1 MYSTGIGLVIE
12 TLYRMEHDEQ
22 LRASQEAI
30 RAQRAAA
37 MAVPTQP
44 VEIETPIVDDPVDE
58 PKTGKGGIGVRIIT
72 RLSEIFK
79 PDDIK

>member
-1 MYSTGIGLVIE
+1 
-12 TLYRMEHDEQ
+12 
-22 LRASQEAI
+22 
-30 RAQRAAA
+30 

-44 VEIETPIVDDPVDE
+44 VEIETPVVDDPVDE